1 MNLKVRIHI
10 ILTLVLA
17 MQVTFARDFSQN
29 RDANTEEMPSTQVTP
44 LQAGRQAIDAKD
56 WQTAIVHF
64 EKAVL
69 LEPTNADGF
78 NLLAYSLRKQVPPNL
93 PKAFENYRIAL
104 KLDPNHK
111 GAHEYIGEAY
121 LMVNQPTEAKKHL
134 ALLAAICGNETCE
147 EFQDLAQAIANY
159 KH

>member
-1 MNLKVRIHI
+1 MNLHIRIHI
-10 ILTLVLA
+10 ILILVFA
-17 MQVTFARDFSQN
+17 MQATYARDFSQN

-44 LQAGRQAIDAKD
+44 LQAGRKAVDAKN
-56 WQTAIVHF
+56 WQTAIVYF
-64 EKAVL
+64 EQAVL

-93 PKAFENYRIAL
+93 PKAFENYLIAL

-121 LMVNQPTEAKKHL
+121 LMANQPAEAKKHL
-134 ALLAAICGNETCE
+134 ALLAAICGNKTCE
-147 EFQDLAQAIANY
+147 EYQDLAQAIANY
-159 KH
+159 KN